1 MVLGVIPARGGS
13 KGVKNKNIKNINGK
27 PLINYTIEEAQKSK
41 IDDLIVSTDS
51 ELISNLAISKGVI
64 VPFVRPS
71 ALASDSARS
80 IDVINHALIEM
91 ERLNSKVYDYVIM
104 LQPTTPFRKYTDID
118 NCIDLIKNNKQADS
132 VISVVDVQ
140 GNHPAR
146 MKYIKDGK
154 LIDPIF
160 CEEIENQNRQELTQ
174 MYIRNGAIYLSS
186 RETILK
192 KSFKGNICLAYEM
205 DKFSSVNI
213 DTIEDFQYAKFLS
226 KK

>member
-27 PLINYTIEEAQKSK
+27 PLISYTIEEAQKSK

-51 ELISNLAISKGVI
+51 ELISNLATSKGVI

>member
-118 NCIDLIKNNKQADS
+118 NCIGLIKNNRQADS

-160 CEEIENQNRQELTQ
+160 CEETENQNRQELTP

-205 DKFSSVNI
+205 DKFSSINI

>member
-13 KGVKNKNIKNINGK
+13 KGVKNKNIKKINGK

-41 IDDLIVSTDS
+41 IDELIVSTDS
-51 ELISNLAISKGVI
+51 DLISNLAISKGVI
-64 VPFVRPS
+64 VPFIRPS
-71 ALASDSARS
+71 DLASDSATS

-91 ERLNSKVYDYVIM
+91 ERLSSKVYDYVIM
-104 LQPTTPFRKYTDID
+104 LQPTTPFRTCTDID
-118 NCIDLIKNNKQADS
+118 NCIDLIKNNEQADS

-154 LIDPIF
+154 LIDPVF
-160 CEEIENQNRQELTQ
+160 CEKTENQNRQELTP

-205 DKFSSVNI
+205 DKFSSINI
-213 DTIEDFQYAKFLS
+213 DSIEDFEYAKFLS